1 MRCPRLLGL
10 MARAKVM
17 FALSPNVV
25 RIMLPDD
32 SEIDLVLID
41 CFTPSMTCK
50 TQHRRI
56 GSDTSPP
63 EWHVRPSRPTVEI
76 HEKEVLNPAGI
87 KAMEACQM
95 ALFNC
100 PTWTR
105 VLIPTPQHDREW
117 FRNLRPQSKQPG
129 HLWLN
134 EHTTLSE
141 HLVETGHATK
151 TPPKSGSVLFDGTS
165 IALAQEDQALWS
177 FSPN

>member
-1 MRCPRLLGL
+1 MMRCPRLLGL
-10 MARAKVM
+10 MTRAKVM

-41 CFTPSMTCK
+41 CFTPPTARK
-50 TQHRRI
+50 IQHRRLMT
-56 GSDTSPP
+56 D
-63 EWHVRPSRPTVEI
+63 EMY
-76 HEKEVLNPAGI
+76 EKEVPNPAGL
-87 KAMEACQM
+87 KAMAATREA
-95 ALFNC
+95 LTSC

-129 HLWLN
+129 HLWIT

-141 HLVETGHATK
+141 YLVSTGHATK
-151 TPPKSGSVLFDGTS
+151 TPPRSGSELFDGTA